1 MSDLFDIYQDNI
13 KNLFGKINRILD
25 NLSLYSNEKLEE
37 ALNDAETHIKESDR
51 LIKNME
57 LGSMSHGAIN
67 DSSHSSFSSA
77 GIIIK
82 NYKTGVDAYKKRIH
96 KAKDNLSN
104 SKKLDS
110 MILPTDSSTQRE
122 KLINNEEHVWN
133 QFEKLEKAKRSTI
146 EMENVSIA
154 IARDLNSQTEK
165 MKDIGGKVNDMN
177 RELTMSTGLINKMTR
192 LQRRNKLIIG
202 VFSLGMIMT
211 FLVILFVKI
220 TGGEPTATG
229 KNKSNT

>member
-1 MSDLFDIYQDNI
+1 MSELFDIYQDNI
-13 KNLFGKINRILD
+13 KILFGKINRILD

-37 ALNDAETHIKESDR
+37 ALNEAETHIKESDR

-57 LGSMSHGAIN
+57 LGSMSHGAMH
-67 DSSHSSFSSA
+67 DSSFSSA

-96 KAKDNLSN
+96 KAKENLNN

-211 FLVILFVKI
+211 FIVILFVKI

-229 KNKSNT
+229 KTKSNT

>member
-1 MSDLFDIYQDNI
+1 MSELFEIYQDNI
-13 KNLFGKINRILD
+13 KILFGKITRILD
-25 NLSLYSNEKLEE
+25 NISLYTNDKVEQ
-37 ALNDAETHIKESDR
+37 ALNEAETHIKESER

-57 LGSMSHGAIN
+57 LGSMSNGN
-67 DSSHSSFSSA
+67 DSSV
-77 GIIIK
+77 ILR
-82 NYKTGVDAYKKRIH
+82 NYKTGVDAYKKRIN
-96 KAKDNLSN
+96 KAKENLNN

-122 KLINNEEHVWN
+122 KLINNEEVVWN

-146 EMENVSIA
+146 ELENVSIA

-177 RELTMSTGLINKMTR
+177 RELTMSTGLISKMMR

-202 VFSLGMIMT
+202 IFSLGMIMT
-211 FLVILFVKI
+211 FLVILFVKL
-220 TGGEPTATG
+220 TGGNTTS
-229 KNKSNT
+229 NSNTK